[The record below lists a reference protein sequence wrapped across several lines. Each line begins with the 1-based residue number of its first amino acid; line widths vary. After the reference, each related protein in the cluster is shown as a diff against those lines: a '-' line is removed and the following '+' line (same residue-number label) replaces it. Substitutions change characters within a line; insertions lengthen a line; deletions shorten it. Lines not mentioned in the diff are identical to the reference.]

1 MAAAQYFEQVQK
13 IFIAF
18 YQRPAD
24 PAGLKYWAERVDVA
38 GGDLGQV
45 IDAFATS
52 PEALGLYGAINA
64 TTIGTVI
71 DKLYLALFNKAPDA
85 AGKQFYV
92 DGFTAGTFTAGT
104 IALNVLNGATGN
116 DKVAVNN
123 KVQVANDFTQQVDGR
138 ALTDAYFGTG
148 SSFNATYSGDAD
160 TLAARDI
167 LKGITFLPSTV
178 LSPADVTAAIQTQ
191 IANAGDP
198 IIGQGGQNYTL
209 SVNQDTATA
218 HTFDA
223 PIFTSTQT
231 GNQIQTLTSVDKLTG
246 TAATDDVLNA
256 ILNGTEVATK
266 PTMSGVE
273 KVNLT
278 AIAASVFDAANS
290 TGITEI
296 GSVDSNSDLTV
307 RNLAAGATVVV
318 KNTAVGADT
327 QVQFANAVASGT
339 SDVATIKVDGVGRGA
354 TAGNT
359 QILNVR
365 GETAGSFETLNIEST
380 GGASRFANIGSDA
393 TVAVAV
399 APVAATS
406 LVKTVNVTGTANLRV
421 DNALLNVTTLDANA
435 FEGNLRVVLDTT
447 KNVTVTGGKG
457 ADYFDFFTGLSNLDT
472 VNGGDGRD
480 TIAVTTNA
488 GLGDGNKVTNVEI
501 LRNDG
506 AANATIFDLAKVASF
521 DAVVHNSGN
530 TATYNNFV
538 KAGAADAAKGLT
550 ILGTGNVTVAV
561 KDANAL
567 GSNSDALYV
576 NVGSAQNTAAFA
588 AGTVTTA
595 AIEKIV
601 VDVKDAGANTATA
614 GAQPFVNAD
623 AAIGTVEFK
632 GGSLGV
638 GFNAGAI
645 GGSGVGLTN
654 IDGSAFVG
662 NLTVSGN
669 AFSQVIK
676 GGSGNDTIAT
686 GGRAAYTL
694 GTVADTL
701 TGNGGNDIFSFADQT
716 DGALKGANVTAIDAP
731 AAVTATNRGEIV
743 TITDLNLGGANAG
756 TRVDTIDFSGG
767 AGATFELSEIAAG
780 GFSIVNGGAATAL
793 TGLNL
798 GAALDAAI
806 ANTGILGSGTVTT
819 NGAAGNAA
827 NFAKAG
833 LFTWAGDTYLVATSN
848 GSIGNTFGA
857 VAGEDI
863 IIKVTGVVGT
873 LDVSDFV

>member
-1 MAAAQYFEQVQK
+1 MALTADQVQK
-13 IFIAF
+13 F
-18 YQRPAD
+18 YIGYYARPAD
-24 PAGLKYWAERVDVA
+24 PVGLAYWETQDEAAALKGFSESSEFTSQYQGLSAAQQVTKVYNNLLGRAPDTAGLLYWAGELTAGRESIGSLVLSMIKNALGKDVTTIEDRVTYSTAFTAALDTAEEINAYSGQTAAQAARDALLKVVATAVGDHTALDAEVKNIDATIATIVA
-38 GGDLGQV
+38 GGG
-45 IDAFATS
+45 
-52 PEALGLYGAINA
+52 GA
-64 TTIGTVI
+64 
-71 DKLYLALFNKAPDA
+71 P
-85 AGKQFYV
+85 
-92 DGFTAGTFTAGT
+92 
-104 IALNVLNGATGN
+104 
-116 DKVAVNN
+116 
-123 KVQVANDFTQQVDGR
+123 
-138 ALTDAYFGTG
+138 
-148 SSFNATYSGDAD
+148 
-160 TLAARDI
+160 
-167 LKGITFLPSTV
+167 
-178 LSPADVTAAIQTQ
+178 
-191 IANAGDP
+191 
-198 IIGQGGQNYTL
+198 GQNFTL
-209 SVNQDTATA
+209 TVNADTATA
-218 HTFDA
+218 HIFDA

-246 TAATDDVLNA
+246 TAATDDALNA
-256 ILNGTEVATK
+256 ILNATEVTTK

-278 AIAASVFDAANS
+278 AIAASIFDAANS

-296 GSVDSNSDLTV
+296 GSIDSNSNLTV

-318 KNTAVGADT
+318 KNTAAGGATGAST
-327 QVQFANAVASGT
+327 QVQFANAAAAGT

-393 TVAVAV
+393 TVAVNV

-406 LVKTVNVTGTANLRV
+406 LVNTINVTGTANLRV
-421 DNALLNVTTLDANA
+421 DNALLNVTTVDANA
-435 FEGNLRVVLDTT
+435 FEGNLRVALDAT

-457 ADYFDFFTGLSNLDT
+457 ADYFDFVAGLSNLDT

-506 AANATIFDLAKVASF
+506 AANGTIFDLAKVASF

-550 ILGTGNVTVAV
+550 ILGVGNVTVGV

-567 GSNSDALYV
+567 GSNSDVLYV
-576 NVGSAQNTAAFA
+576 NVGTAQNALGFA

-638 GFNAGAI
+638 AFNAGAI
-645 GGSGVGLTN
+645 GGSGVGLTK
-654 IDGSAFVG
+654 IDGSAFIG
-662 NLTVSGN
+662 DLTTSGN
-669 AFSQVIK
+669 AFSQLIL
-676 GGSGNDTIAT
+676 GGSGNDVLST
-686 GGRAAYTL
+686 GGRAAFAL

-701 TGNGGNDIFSFADQT
+701 TGGLGGDTFDFVAAT
-716 DGALKGANVTAIDAP
+716 DGVLTAANITAVDAP
-731 AAVTATNRGEIV
+731 AAVAATNRGEIV

-756 TRVDTIDFSGG
+756 TRVDTINFTG
-767 AGATFELSEIAAG
+767 AAGTLGAVAAG
-780 GFSIVNGGAATAL
+780 GFAIVNGGAATAL
-793 TGLNL
+793 TGLDL
-798 GAALDAAI
+798 GDALNTAI
-806 ANTGILGSGTVTT
+806 ANAGILGS
-819 NGAAGNAA
+819 AAAV
-827 NFAKAG
+827 AKAG
-833 LFTWAGDTYLVATSN
+833 LFTWAGDTYLIATN
-848 GSIGNTFGA
+848 NATAANAFGA

-863 IIKVTGVVGT
+863 IIKVTGVTGT

>member
-1 MAAAQYFEQVQK
+1 MATVTTQERTN
-13 IFIAF
+13 I
-18 YQRPAD
+18 
-24 PAGLKYWAERVDVA
+24 LKLVA
-38 GGDLGQV
+38 GM
-45 IDAFATS
+45 F
-52 PEALGLYGAINA
+52 NA
-64 TTIGTVI
+64 
-71 DKLYLALFNKAPDA
+71 AP
-85 AGKQFYV
+85 
-92 DGFTAGTFTAGT
+92 
-104 IALNVLNGATGN
+104 GATYLN
-116 DKVAVNN
+116 E
-123 KVQVANDFTQQVDGR
+123 F
-138 ALTDAYFGTG
+138 TDAYVALNKDLGALAAGLGQTDAFK
-148 SSFNATYSGDAD
+148 SLYPSFLSAEEFANKFLD
-160 TLAARDI
+160 TLGLKANTEAQDWVKAKVTAGESYASVIFQALVAIDATTSDDFKAAREQLANKAIVAEYYSVEQNKSADD
-167 LKGITFLPSTV
+167 LGTLQGVVASVTNDPATVEAAKQNTASSNTFTLTV
-178 LSPADVTAAIQTQ
+178 NAD
-191 IANAGDP
+191 N
-198 IIGQGGQNYTL
+198 
-209 SVNQDTATA
+209 ATA
-218 HTFDA
+218 HIFDA

-256 ILNGTEVATK
+256 ILNTTEVTTK

-278 AIAASVFDAANS
+278 AIAASIFDAANS

-296 GSVDSNSDLTV
+296 GSVDSNNNLTV

-318 KNTAVGADT
+318 KNTAVGAHT
-327 QVQFANAVASGT
+327 QVQFANAVAAGT

-354 TAGNT
+354 IAGNT

-393 TVAVAV
+393 TVAVGA

-421 DNALLNVTTLDANA
+421 DNALLNVTTVDANA
-435 FEGNLRVVLDTT
+435 FEGNLRVALDAT

-457 ADYFDFFTGLSNLDT
+457 ADYFDFVAGLSNLDT

-506 AANATIFDLAKVASF
+506 AAAATIFDLAKVASF

-550 ILGTGNVTVAV
+550 ILGTGNVTVGV

-567 GSNSDALYV
+567 GSNSDVLSV
-576 NVGSAQNTAAFA
+576 NVGTAQNAATFV

-614 GAQPFVNAD
+614 GGAYVNAD

-638 GFNAGAI
+638 AFNAGAI
-645 GGSGVGLTN
+645 GGSGVGLTK
-654 IDGSAFVG
+654 IDGSAFIG
-662 NLTVSGN
+662 DLTTSGN
-669 AFSQVIK
+669 AFSQVIL
-676 GGSGNDTIAT
+676 GGSGNDVLAT
-686 GGRAAYTL
+686 GGRAAFAL

-701 TGNGGNDIFSFADQT
+701 TGGLGNDTFSFAAAT
-716 DGALKGANVTAIDAP
+716 DGVLTAANITALDAA
-731 AAVTATNRGEIV
+731 AAVAATNRGEIV

-756 TRVDTIDFSGG
+756 TRVDTIDFTGTLLG
-767 AGATFELSEIAAG
+767 AVAAG
-780 GFSIVNGGAATAL
+780 GFAIVNGGAATAL
-793 TGLNL
+793 TGLDL
-798 GAALDAAI
+798 GAALNTAI
-806 ANTGILGSGTVTT
+806 ADAGILGSA
-819 NGAAGNAA
+819 AAGT
-827 NFAKAG
+827 AKAG
-833 LFTWAGDTYLVATSN
+833 LFTWAGDTYLIATSN
-848 GSIGNTFGA
+848 NTLANTFGA

>member
-1 MAAAQYFEQVQK
+1 MTYFTTGAQLQAALNALPNTKTGNFVAFDSFFYGQQYMADYQGTLSPIEHFVQIGAARGYKPNATFDPVYYADKFADLKNTDFNAADLLYHFMQY
-13 IFIAF
+13 
-18 YQRPAD
+18 
-24 PAGLKYWAERVDVA
+24 GLDEGRIPSEALATFDGTAYLAANPDVA
-38 GGDLGQV
+38 ADVNANLAQFGGSVTNGALAHYVKFGAAEGRTAPGTSVSNGQ
-45 IDAFATS
+45 
-52 PEALGLYGAINA
+52 
-64 TTIGTVI
+64 
-71 DKLYLALFNKAPDA
+71 
-85 AGKQFYV
+85 
-92 DGFTAGTFTAGT
+92 TFTLT
-104 IALNVLNGATGN
+104 
-116 DKVAVNN
+116 VN
-123 KVQVANDFTQQVDGR
+123 
-138 ALTDAYFGTG
+138 
-148 SSFNATYSGDAD
+148 AD
-160 TLAARDI
+160 
-167 LKGITFLPSTV
+167 
-178 LSPADVTAAIQTQ
+178 
-191 IANAGDP
+191 N
-198 IIGQGGQNYTL
+198 
-209 SVNQDTATA
+209 ATA
-218 HTFDA
+218 HIFDA

-256 ILNGTEVATK
+256 ILNATEVTTK

-278 AIAASVFDAANS
+278 AIAASIFDAANS

-296 GSVDSNSDLTV
+296 GSVDSNNNLTV

-318 KNTAVGADT
+318 KNTAVGAHT
-327 QVQFANAVASGT
+327 QVQFANAVAAGT

-354 TAGNT
+354 IAGNT

-393 TVAVAV
+393 TVAVGA

-421 DNALLNVTTLDANA
+421 DNALLNVTTMDANA
-435 FEGNLRVVLDTT
+435 FEGNLRVALDAT

-457 ADYFDFFTGLSNLDT
+457 ADYFDFVAGLSNLDT

-501 LRNDG
+501 LRYDG
-506 AANATIFDLAKVASF
+506 AATAPATIFDLAKVASF
-521 DAVVHNSGN
+521 DAVVHNSAGVAG
-530 TATYNNFV
+530 TTYNNFS

-550 ILGTGNVTVAV
+550 ILNTDNVTISV

-567 GSNSDALYV
+567 GSNSDVLHV
-576 NVGSAQNTAAFA
+576 NVGTAQNAAAFV

-614 GAQPFVNAD
+614 GGAGVAYVNAD

-638 GFNAGAI
+638 TFNAGAI
-645 GGSGVGLTN
+645 GGSGVGLTK
-654 IDGSAFVG
+654 IDGSAFIG
-662 NLTVSGN
+662 DLTTSGN
-669 AFSQVIK
+669 AFSQVIL
-676 GGSGNDTIAT
+676 GGSGNDILAT
-686 GGRAAYTL
+686 GGHAAFAL

-701 TGNGGNDIFSFADQT
+701 TGGLGGDTFSFTATT
-716 DGALKGANVTAIDAP
+716 DGVLTAANITAVDAA
-731 AAVTATNRGEIV
+731 AAVAATNRGEIV

-756 TRVDTIDFSGG
+756 TAVDKIDFTGG
-767 AGATFELSEIAAG
+767 AGTLGVVAG
-780 GFSIVNGGAATAL
+780 GGFAIVNGGAATAL
-793 TGLNL
+793 TGLDL
-798 GAALDAAI
+798 GAALNTAM
-806 ANTGILGSGTVTT
+806 ANTGILGSAVAGT
-819 NGAAGNAA
+819 
-827 NFAKAG
+827 AKAG
-833 LFTWAGDTYLVATSN
+833 LFTWAGDTYLIATN
-848 GSIGNTFGA
+848 NATLADNFGA

-873 LDVSDFV
+873 LDVTDFV

>member
-1 MAAAQYFEQVQK
+1 MSQTVFGAQAVVTMLNRAFNNASPANAVFNNQV
-13 IFIAF
+13 A
-18 YQRPAD
+18 
-24 PAGLKYWAERVDVA
+24 
-38 GGDLGQV
+38 
-45 IDAFATS
+45 
-52 PEALGLYGAINA
+52 
-64 TTIGTVI
+64 
-71 DKLYLALFNKAPDA
+71 
-85 AGKQFYV
+85 
-92 DGFTAGTFTAGT
+92 TAGTTEASQTAFALQFGNSFAGLSDAALSARVLGNLGVLPNAELEAAVTQYFADNGLANRGLVVLQLGQILSTLETAPAPQNIFNVSAAAWNTEVEKSFVYSSTATNTTPYNVDFPVTTPDQGQTFTLT
-104 IALNVLNGATGN
+104 
-116 DKVAVNN
+116 VN
-123 KVQVANDFTQQVDGR
+123 
-138 ALTDAYFGTG
+138 
-148 SSFNATYSGDAD
+148 AD
-160 TLAARDI
+160 TAA
-167 LKGITFLPSTV
+167 
-178 LSPADVTAAIQTQ
+178 
-191 IANAGDP
+191 
-198 IIGQGGQNYTL
+198 
-209 SVNQDTATA
+209 A
-218 HTFDA
+218 HIFDA

-256 ILNGTEVATK
+256 ILNATEVTTK

-278 AIAASVFDAANS
+278 AIAASIFDAANS

-296 GSVDSNSDLTV
+296 GSVDSNNNLTV

-318 KNTAVGADT
+318 KNTAVGAHT
-327 QVQFANAVASGT
+327 QVQFANAVAAGT

-354 TAGNT
+354 IAGNT

-393 TVAVAV
+393 TVAVGA

-421 DNALLNVTTLDANA
+421 DNALLNVTTVDANA
-435 FEGNLRVVLDTT
+435 FEGNLRVALDAT

-457 ADYFDFFTGLSNLDT
+457 ADYFDFVAGLSNLDT

-506 AANATIFDLAKVASF
+506 AAAATIFDLAKVASF

-550 ILGTGNVTVAV
+550 ILGTGNVTVGV

-567 GSNSDALYV
+567 GSNSDVLSV
-576 NVGSAQNTAAFA
+576 NVGTAQNVATFA
-588 AGTVTTA
+588 SGTVTTA

-638 GFNAGAI
+638 AFNAGAI
-645 GGSGVGLTN
+645 GGSGVGLTK
-654 IDGSAFVG
+654 IDGSAFIG
-662 NLTVSGN
+662 NLTTSGN
-669 AFSQVIK
+669 AFSQLIL
-676 GGSGNDTIAT
+676 GGSGNDVLST
-686 GGRAAYTL
+686 GGRAAFAL

-701 TGNGGNDIFSFADQT
+701 TGGLGGDTFDFVAAT
-716 DGALKGANVTAIDAP
+716 DGVLTAANITAVDAP
-731 AAVTATNRGEIV
+731 AAVAATNRGEIV
-743 TITDLNLGGANAG
+743 TTTDLNLGGANAG
-756 TRVDTIDFSGG
+756 TRVDTINFTGG
-767 AGATFELSEIAAG
+767 AGTLGAVAAG
-780 GFSIVNGGAATAL
+780 GFAIVNGGAATAL
-793 TGLNL
+793 TGLDL
-798 GAALDAAI
+798 GDALNTAI
-806 ANTGILGSGTVTT
+806 ANTGILGS
-819 NGAAGNAA
+819 AAAA
-827 NFAKAG
+827 AKAG
-833 LFTWAGDTYLVATSN
+833 LFTWAGDTYLIATN
-848 GSIGNTFGA
+848 NATAANAFGA

-863 IIKVTGVVGT
+863 IIKVTGVTGT

>member
-1 MAAAQYFEQVQK
+1 MTYFTTGAQLQAALNALPNTKTGNFVAFDSFFYGQQYMADYQGTLSPIEHFVQIGAARGYKPNATFDPTYYKNAFADLKNTDFNAADLLYHFMQY
-13 IFIAF
+13 
-18 YQRPAD
+18 
-24 PAGLKYWAERVDVA
+24 GLDEGRIPSEALATFDGTAYLAANPDVA
-38 GGDLGQV
+38 AYVNANLAQFGGSVTNGALAHYVKFGAAEGRTAPGTSVSNGQ
-45 IDAFATS
+45 
-52 PEALGLYGAINA
+52 
-64 TTIGTVI
+64 
-71 DKLYLALFNKAPDA
+71 
-85 AGKQFYV
+85 
-92 DGFTAGTFTAGT
+92 TFTLT
-104 IALNVLNGATGN
+104 
-116 DKVAVNN
+116 VN
-123 KVQVANDFTQQVDGR
+123 
-138 ALTDAYFGTG
+138 
-148 SSFNATYSGDAD
+148 AD
-160 TLAARDI
+160 
-167 LKGITFLPSTV
+167 
-178 LSPADVTAAIQTQ
+178 
-191 IANAGDP
+191 N
-198 IIGQGGQNYTL
+198 
-209 SVNQDTATA
+209 ATA
-218 HTFDA
+218 HIFDA

-256 ILNGTEVATK
+256 ILNATEVTTK

-278 AIAASVFDAANS
+278 AIAASIFDAANS

-296 GSVDSNSDLTV
+296 GSVDSNNNLTV

-318 KNTAVGADT
+318 KNTAVGAHT
-327 QVQFANAVASGT
+327 QVQFANAVAAGT

-354 TAGNT
+354 IAGNT

-380 GGASRFANIGSDA
+380 GGASRIANIGSDA
-393 TVAVAV
+393 TVAVGA

-421 DNALLNVTTLDANA
+421 DNALLNVTTVDANA
-435 FEGNLRVVLDTT
+435 FEGNLRVALDAT

-457 ADYFDFFTGLSNLDT
+457 ADYFDFVAGLSNLDT

-506 AANATIFDLAKVASF
+506 AAAATIFDLAKVASF

-550 ILGTGNVTVAV
+550 ILGTGNVTVGV

-567 GSNSDALYV
+567 GSNSDVLSV
-576 NVGSAQNTAAFA
+576 NVGTAQNAATFV

-614 GAQPFVNAD
+614 GGAYVNAD

-638 GFNAGAI
+638 AFNAGAI
-645 GGSGVGLTN
+645 GGSGVGLTK
-654 IDGSAFVG
+654 IDGSAFIG
-662 NLTVSGN
+662 DLTTSGN
-669 AFSQVIK
+669 AFSQVIL
-676 GGSGNDTIAT
+676 GGSGNDILAT
-686 GGRAAYTL
+686 GGRAGFAL

-701 TGNGGNDIFSFADQT
+701 TGNGGSDTFSFADQT
-716 DGALKGANVTAIDAP
+716 DGALTGANVTNIDGAN
-731 AAVTATNRGEIV
+731 AVAATNRGEIV

-756 TRVDTIDFSGG
+756 TRVDTIDFTGG
-767 AGATFELSEIAAG
+767 TAALYELSDIAAG
-780 GFSIVNGGAATAL
+780 GFAIVNGGAATAL

-806 ANTGILGSGTVTT
+806 ANTGILGSGTATT
-819 NGAAGNAA
+819 NTAAGNAA

-833 LFTWAGDTYLVATSN
+833 LFTWAGDTYLIATSN
-848 GSIGNTFGA
+848 GTIGNTFGA

-863 IIKVTGVVGT
+863 IIKVTGVTGT

>member
-1 MAAAQYFEQVQK
+1 MTLTADQVQK
-13 IFIAF
+13 F
-18 YQRPAD
+18 YIGYYARPAD
-24 PAGLKYWAERVDVA
+24 PVGLAYWKTQDEAAALKGFSESAEFTNQYQGLSASQQVTKVYNNLLGRAPDTAGLLYWAGELTAGRETIGSLVLSMIKNALGKDVTTIEDRVTYSTAFTTALNTAEEINAYSGQTAAQAARDALLKVVATAVGDHTALDAEVKNIDATIATIVA
-38 GGDLGQV
+38 GGG
-45 IDAFATS
+45 
-52 PEALGLYGAINA
+52 GA
-64 TTIGTVI
+64 
-71 DKLYLALFNKAPDA
+71 P
-85 AGKQFYV
+85 
-92 DGFTAGTFTAGT
+92 
-104 IALNVLNGATGN
+104 
-116 DKVAVNN
+116 
-123 KVQVANDFTQQVDGR
+123 
-138 ALTDAYFGTG
+138 
-148 SSFNATYSGDAD
+148 
-160 TLAARDI
+160 
-167 LKGITFLPSTV
+167 
-178 LSPADVTAAIQTQ
+178 
-191 IANAGDP
+191 
-198 IIGQGGQNYTL
+198 GQNFTL
-209 SVNQDTATA
+209 TVNADTATA
-218 HTFDA
+218 HIFDA

-246 TAATDDVLNA
+246 TAATDDALNA
-256 ILNGTEVATK
+256 ILNATEVTTK

-278 AIAASVFDAANS
+278 AIAASIFDAANS

-296 GSVDSNSDLTV
+296 GSIDSNSNLTV

-318 KNTAVGADT
+318 KNTAAGGATGAST
-327 QVQFANAVASGT
+327 QVQFANAAAAGT

-393 TVAVAV
+393 TVAVNV

-406 LVKTVNVTGTANLRV
+406 LVNTINVTGTANLRV
-421 DNALLNVTTLDANA
+421 DNALLNVTTVDANA
-435 FEGNLRVVLDTT
+435 FEGNLRVALDAT

-457 ADYFDFFTGLSNLDT
+457 ADYFDFVAGLSNLDT

-506 AANATIFDLAKVASF
+506 AANGTIFDLAKVASF

-550 ILGTGNVTVAV
+550 ILGVGNVTVGV

-567 GSNSDALYV
+567 GSNSDVLYV
-576 NVGSAQNTAAFA
+576 NVGTAQNALGFA

-638 GFNAGAI
+638 AFNAGAI
-645 GGSGVGLTN
+645 GGSGVGLTK
-654 IDGSAFVG
+654 IDGSAFIG
-662 NLTVSGN
+662 NLTTSGN
-669 AFSQVIK
+669 AFSQLIL
-676 GGSGNDTIAT
+676 GGSGNDVLST
-686 GGRAAYTL
+686 GGCAAFAL

-701 TGNGGNDIFSFADQT
+701 TGGLGGDTFDFVAAT
-716 DGALKGANVTAIDAP
+716 DGVLTAANITAVDAP
-731 AAVTATNRGEIV
+731 AAVAATNRGEIV

-756 TRVDTIDFSGG
+756 TRVDTINFTGG
-767 AGATFELSEIAAG
+767 AGTLGAVAAG
-780 GFSIVNGGAATAL
+780 GFAIVNGGAATAL
-793 TGLNL
+793 TGLDL
-798 GAALDAAI
+798 GDALNTAI
-806 ANTGILGSGTVTT
+806 ANAGILGS
-819 NGAAGNAA
+819 AAAV
-827 NFAKAG
+827 AKAG
-833 LFTWAGDTYLVATSN
+833 LFTWAGDTYLIATN
-848 GSIGNTFGA
+848 NATAANAFGA
-857 VAGEDI
+857 VAGQDI
-863 IIKVTGVVGT
+863 IIKVTGVTGT

>member
-1 MAAAQYFEQVQK
+1 LDAEVKNIDAT
-13 IFIAF
+13 IATI
-18 YQRPAD
+18 
-24 PAGLKYWAERVDVA
+24 VA
-38 GGDLGQV
+38 GGG
-45 IDAFATS
+45 
-52 PEALGLYGAINA
+52 GA
-64 TTIGTVI
+64 
-71 DKLYLALFNKAPDA
+71 P
-85 AGKQFYV
+85 
-92 DGFTAGTFTAGT
+92 
-104 IALNVLNGATGN
+104 
-116 DKVAVNN
+116 
-123 KVQVANDFTQQVDGR
+123 
-138 ALTDAYFGTG
+138 
-148 SSFNATYSGDAD
+148 
-160 TLAARDI
+160 
-167 LKGITFLPSTV
+167 
-178 LSPADVTAAIQTQ
+178 
-191 IANAGDP
+191 
-198 IIGQGGQNYTL
+198 GQNFTL
-209 SVNQDTATA
+209 TVNADTATA
-218 HTFDA
+218 HIFDA

-246 TAATDDVLNA
+246 TAATDDALNA
-256 ILNGTEVATK
+256 ILNATEVTTK

-278 AIAASVFDAANS
+278 AIAASIFDAANS
-290 TGITEI
+290 TGITAI
-296 GSVDSNSDLTV
+296 GSVDSNNNLTV

-318 KNTAVGADT
+318 KNTAVGAHT
-327 QVQFANAVASGT
+327 QVQFANAVAAGT

-393 TVAVAV
+393 TVAVGA

-421 DNALLNVTTLDANA
+421 DNALLNVTTVDANA
-435 FEGNLRVVLDTT
+435 FEGNLRVALDAT

-457 ADYFDFFTGLSNLDT
+457 ADYFDFVAGLSNLDT

-506 AANATIFDLAKVASF
+506 AAAATIFDLAKVASF

-550 ILGTGNVTVAV
+550 ILGVGNVTVGV

-567 GSNSDALYV
+567 GSNSDVLYV
-576 NVGSAQNTAAFA
+576 NVGTAQNAATFV

-614 GAQPFVNAD
+614 GGAYVNAD

-638 GFNAGAI
+638 AFNAGAI
-645 GGSGVGLTN
+645 GGSGVGLTK
-654 IDGSAFVG
+654 IDGSAFIG
-662 NLTVSGN
+662 DLTTSGN
-669 AFSQVIK
+669 AFSQVIL
-676 GGSGNDTIAT
+676 GGSGNDVLST
-686 GGRAAYTL
+686 GGRAAFVAP

-701 TGNGGNDIFSFADQT
+701 TGGLGNDTFSFAAAT
-716 DGALKGANVTAIDAP
+716 DGVLTAANITALDAA
-731 AAVTATNRGEIV
+731 AAVAATNRGEIV

-756 TRVDTIDFSGG
+756 TRVDTIDFTGTLLG
-767 AGATFELSEIAAG
+767 AVAAG
-780 GFSIVNGGAATAL
+780 GFAIVNGGAATAL

-798 GAALDAAI
+798 GDALNTAI
-806 ANTGILGSGTVTT
+806 ANAGILGSA
-819 NGAAGNAA
+819 AAGT
-827 NFAKAG
+827 AKAG
-833 LFTWAGDTYLVATSN
+833 LFTWAGDTYLIATN
-848 GSIGNTFGA
+848 NATAANAFGA

-863 IIKVTGVVGT
+863 IIKVTGVTGT